1 MIGPPKY
8 AYGNIPMQNRN
19 LVSLSPDCN
28 YTEIAKSNTG
38 FQILG
43 PGIQMAT
50 VNHYVKTP
58 LLVYSS
64 GFFNNLSLIAS
75 ANIPKMW
82 MGILAEAK
90 IIFVLFDSI

>member
-1 MIGPPKY
+1 
-8 AYGNIPMQNRN
+8 
-19 LVSLSPDCN
+19 
-28 YTEIAKSNTG
+28 
-38 FQILG
+38 
-43 PGIQMAT
+43 MAT